1 MPEADADFMPNVF
14 DGTYLN
20 LEVAITRDGDGPDF
34 AKLTKRLREKDGLPI
49 GRAHNIPILYTRMYE
64 LEYKDRHIASMS
76 TNTIANNMFD
86 QVDGEVNRHVIFQE
100 IVNHRYD
107 GTEVKEQ
114 DAFITTRNGTKRC
127 RERKKPVEVLD
138 QWKDGITTWVTLKD
152 MKNSY
157 PV

>member
-1 MPEADADFMPNVF
+1 MLAAN
-14 DGTYLN
+14 
-20 LEVAITRDGDGPDF
+20 AIAEKIF
-34 AKLTKRLREKDGLPI
+34 A
-49 GRAHNIPILYTRMYE
+49 
-64 LEYKDRHIASMS
+64 
-76 TNTIANNMFD
+76 
-86 QVDGEVNRHVIFQE
+86 QVDGEVYQHFLFQE

-127 RERKKPVEVLD
+127 RETKKPVEVLD
-138 QWKDGITTWVTLKD
+138 QWKYGITTWVTLKD